1 MNLSM
6 LGLPVHHKLQEF
18 TQTHAHR
25 VGDVFQLSYP
35 LSSPS
40 PPAPNPSQ
48 HQGLFKWVNSLH
60 DLSPLGWTV
69 TTNWF
74 QIGKGV
80 QKSCLFNL
88 DAEYIMQNARVD
100 EPQDRIKIARRN
112 FNNLRYKDDTTM
124 MEQKSLLRRVEE
136 ESEKPGLKFN
146 IQKTKIMACGTITSW
161 KIEGG
166 ELETVTG
173 FLFLGSK
180 ITGYSDWS
188 MKLKDACTLER
199 NLWQT

>member
-1 MNLSM
+1 M
-6 LGLPVHHKLQEF
+6 
-18 TQTHAHR
+18 
-25 VGDVFQLSYP
+25 
-35 LSSPS
+35 
-40 PPAPNPSQ
+40 
-48 HQGLFKWVNSLH
+48 H

-80 QKSCLFNL
+80 HKSCLFNL
-88 DAEYIMQNARVD
+88 DAEYIMQKARVD

-136 ESEKPGLKFN
+136 ESEKPGLKLN

-180 ITGYSDWS
+180 ITVYSD
-188 MKLKDACTLER
+188 
-199 NLWQT
+199 